1 VTDDNINVT
10 NRDYMNTTDNNLAL
24 LQDLYLCVSATR
36 PKNMDQLL
44 NFLEDQMDIE
54 QDVWEGEGDLRQ
66 VHGTDSSFDIDDL
79 HDPEFNMRNY
89 LNG

>member
-1 VTDDNINVT
+1 MT
-10 NRDYMNTTDNNLAL
+10 TTDNNLAL

-54 QDVWEGEGDLRQ
+54 QD
-66 VHGTDSSFDIDDL
+66 SSFDIDDL

>member
-1 VTDDNINVT
+1 
-10 NRDYMNTTDNNLAL
+10 MNTTDNNLAL

>member
-1 VTDDNINVT
+1 MTDDNIDVT
-10 NRDYMNTTDNNLAL
+10 KRNNMTTTDNNLAL

-44 NFLEDQMDIE
+44 EFLDGQIAIE
-54 QDVWEGEGDLRQ
+54 E
-66 VHGTDSSFDIDDL
+66 DSSFDIDDL

>member
-10 NRDYMNTTDNNLAL
+10 KRNYMTTTDNNLAL

-44 NFLEDQMDIE
+44 NFLEDQMAIE
-54 QDVWEGEGDLRQ
+54 EDVMYEPDTEAK
-66 VHGTDSSFDIDDL
+66 
-79 HDPEFNMRNY
+79 Y
-89 LNG
+89 LDVFLKKNK

>member
-1 VTDDNINVT
+1 MDSN
-10 NRDYMNTTDNNLAL
+10 YSL

-44 NFLEDQMDIE
+44 NFLEDQMTIE
-54 QDVWEGEGDLRQ
+54 EDVW
-66 VHGTDSSFDIDDL
+66 DIDDL
-79 HDPEFNMRNY
+79 HDPEFKLRSH

>member
-1 VTDDNINVT
+1 MTDDNISVT
-10 NRDYMNTTDNNLAL
+10 NRDYMTTTDNNLAL

-54 QDVWEGEGDLRQ
+54 QD
-66 VHGTDSSFDIDDL
+66 SSFDIDDL